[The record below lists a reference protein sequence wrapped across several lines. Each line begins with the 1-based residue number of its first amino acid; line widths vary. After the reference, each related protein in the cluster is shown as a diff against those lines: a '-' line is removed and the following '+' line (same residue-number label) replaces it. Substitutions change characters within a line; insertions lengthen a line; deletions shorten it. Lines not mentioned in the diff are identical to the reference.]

1 MIKYNVDRP
10 TIIWMKLAVVVFT
23 IIVLKVWNE
32 FATWVQDVNVW
43 WFVLVFVILAIRVG
57 VGYPCR
63 DSSGNMNSPK
73 PIKKKVIRKK
83 TRKK

>member
-10 TIIWMKLAVVVFT
+10 TVIWMKLSVVFFT
-23 IIVLKVWNE
+23 IIVLKVWNG

-43 WFVLVFVILAIRVG
+43 WFVLVFVVLAIRVG
-57 VGYPCR
+57 ASYPCR
-63 DSSGNMNSPK
+63 DSCGNMSSPK
-73 PIKKKVIRKK
+73 PIKKKIIRKK